1 MWSLVAMS
9 RRVFLQVMTL
19 SIRVKLIC
27 SNQVIAVVILERS

>member
-1 MWSLVAMS
+1 MWFLVAMS
-9 RRVFLQVMTL
+9 RRVLLQVMTL

>member
-9 RRVFLQVMTL
+9 RRVLLQVMTL
-19 SIRVKLIC
+19 SIRFKLIC